1 VVFRA
6 RTHRDRARHTGLAIL
21 LKDRIADV
29 AQFVETVRQVAAGA
43 TVIDPQVVRQVL
55 RREDP
60 TSRLAPRE
68 REVLSLVTEGHS
80 NAAIAAQLFVTEAA
94 VDKHIGNIFS
104 KLGLPP
110 NEDQNRHVVAVL
122 TYLDGR
128 SATG

>member
-1 VVFRA
+1 M
-6 RTHRDRARHTGLAIL
+6 
-21 LKDRIADV
+21 
-29 AQFVETVRQVAAGA
+29 GA
-43 TVIDPQVVRQVL
+43 TVIDPQVVRQLL

-80 NAAIAAQLFVTEAA
+80 NATIAAQLFVTEAA

-110 NEDQNRHVVAVL
+110 NEDQNRRVVAVL

-128 SATG
+128 GATG